1 MKVHR
6 VPLCFAAAPPS
17 IAIKGVHRC
26 LYFSLFIEL
35 VKSGSQCS
43 AIIIISFK
51 KDMEILKMMRITLKD
66 HKKAKVN
73 TSTST
78 SSEEME
84 SSQEEE
90 EHILGFHVTS
100 SKF

>member
-6 VPLCFAAAPPS
+6 VLLCSGAAPPS
-17 IAIKGVHRC
+17 IAIKEVHRF

-35 VKSGSQCS
+35 VKFGSQCS

-51 KDMEILKMMRITLKD
+51 KDMEILKMMTTTLKA

-73 TSTST
+73 THLKALHLAKKCNHPKRKRS
-78 SSEEME
+78 
-84 SSQEEE
+84 
-90 EHILGFHVTS
+90 I
-100 SKF
+100 